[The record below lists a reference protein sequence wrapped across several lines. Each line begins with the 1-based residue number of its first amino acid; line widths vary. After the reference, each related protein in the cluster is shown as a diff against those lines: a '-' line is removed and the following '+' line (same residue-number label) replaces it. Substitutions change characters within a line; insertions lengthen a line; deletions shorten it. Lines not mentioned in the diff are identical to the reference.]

1 METPAGWEALQV
13 RSPDVRPPPTADVL
27 RDGRLRRNAVAR
39 KEPITIQ
46 CAEELYMGTRV
57 CPKDWRFDEVTDDL
71 LVRAQICTGAVVE
84 VSIPRGYRWDGAS
97 IPRFCWWIIGRP
109 KDPRFALASLV
120 HDWIC
125 EEAETRPQ
133 RVFGDACFLWLLR
146 DAGVAPWRHYAMFL
160 AVTAYRRLV
169 WRAVK

>member
-1 METPAGWEALQV
+1 
-13 RSPDVRPPPTADVL
+13 
-27 RDGRLRRNAVAR
+27 VAR

-46 CAEELYMGTRV
+46 CSEELAAYSGV
-57 CPKDWRFDEVTDDL
+57 CAADSHFDVVNEDI
-71 LVRAQICTGAVVE
+71 LVRANICHGATLE
-84 VSIPRGYRWDGAS
+84 VSIPALYLWDGAS
-97 IPRFCWWIIGRP
+97 IPRPLWWIIGRP

-146 DAGVAPWRHYAMFL
+146 DAGVPAWRHYAMFL
-160 AVTAYRRLV
+160 AVSAYRRFI
-169 WRAVK
+169 WRAER

>member
-1 METPAGWEALQV
+1 
-13 RSPDVRPPPTADVL
+13 
-27 RDGRLRRNAVAR
+27 VAR
-39 KEPITIQ
+39 KEPVTIQ
-46 CAEELYMGTRV
+46 CNEELAPCVFQSATD
-57 CPKDWRFDEVTDDL
+57 PRFSVVLDEL

-84 VSIPRGYRWDGAS
+84 VSIPRGYQWDGAS
-97 IPRFCWWIIGRP
+97 IPRPLWWIIGRP

-133 RVFGDACFLWLLR
+133 RVFGDAVFLWLLR

-160 AVTAYRRLV
+160 AVTAYRRLI
-169 WRAVK
+169 WRAAK

>member
-1 METPAGWEALQV
+1 M
-13 RSPDVRPPPTADVL
+13 ADL
-27 RDGRLRRNAVAR
+27 
-39 KEPITIQ
+39 PITIQ
-46 CAEELYMGTRV
+46 CNEELATCV
-57 CPKDWRFDEVTDDL
+57 AQFVHDSRFSIVLNDL

-84 VSIPRGYRWDGAS
+84 VSIPALYRWDGAS
-97 IPRFCWWIIGRP
+97 IPRPLWWIIGRP

-133 RVFGDACFLWLLR
+133 RVFGDAVFLWLLR

-160 AVTAYRRLV
+160 AVTAYRRV
-169 WRAVK
+169 IWRAKK